1 MGPYKYVADKKGL
14 TTPTKADQTSAQNKS
29 NQPDSGTKARRGKA
43 STRKEDEATQPLR
56 EESATARDR
65 QQDSDD
71 MDPGPPWRYTGT
83 LHDGRPLYYSEVM
96 CQIPHSSSTVGRR
109 LLVEVQ
115 HATQDRSTGELTGV
129 FADDLT
135 PAQRAA
141 KGLPNRPHPSPS
153 GSTTSPKSRQTTL
166 TFPKASP
173 AAEKYEDTE
182 RRGRKDHRK
191 DRPEA
196 RPSRTRVSFTDDKET
211 QNRRRAAAAD
221 SI

>member
-1 MGPYKYVADKKGL
+1 MAGAP
-14 TTPTKADQTSAQNKS
+14 
-29 NQPDSGTKARRGKA
+29 
-43 STRKEDEATQPLR
+43 
-56 EESATARDR
+56 
-65 QQDSDD
+65 
-71 MDPGPPWRYTGT
+71 
-83 LHDGRPLYYSEVM
+83 
-96 CQIPHSSSTVGRR
+96 
-109 LLVEVQ
+109 
-115 HATQDRSTGELTGV
+115 GV

-173 AAEKYEDTE
+173 AAEKYEYTE

-196 RPSRTRVSFTDDKET
+196 RPSRTVSFTDAKET
-211 QNRRRAAAAD
+211 QDRRRAAAAD

>member
-1 MGPYKYVADKKGL
+1 
-14 TTPTKADQTSAQNKS
+14 
-29 NQPDSGTKARRGKA
+29 
-43 STRKEDEATQPLR
+43 
-56 EESATARDR
+56 
-65 QQDSDD
+65 

-96 CQIPHSSSTVGRR
+96 CQIQHSSSTVGRR

-115 HATQDRSTGELTGV
+115 HATQDSTGELFGV

-153 GSTTSPKSRQTTL
+153 GTTTSPKSRQTTL

-173 AAEKYEDTE
+173 VAETQDDTE
-182 RRGRKDHRK
+182 QRGQEKRKINRK
-191 DRPEA
+191 DRREA
-196 RPSRTRVSFTDDKET
+196 RPSRTVSFTDDKET
-211 QNRRRAAAAD
+211 QDRRRAAAAD